1 MNSEIVNLY
10 IERLLK
16 EIEEQTKS
24 RLLIETQLKYTEKV
38 NTDLQNKI
46 NQLEVQQ
53 EKQTK
58 RINKKEVDTS
68 NEF

>member
-1 MNSEIVNLY
+1 MNPEIVNLY

-24 RLLIETQLKYTEKV
+24 RLLIETQLKFTERV
-38 NTDLQNKI
+38 NAELQNRLK
-46 NQLEVQQ
+46 QLEVQQ

-68 NEF
+68 ETF